1 MEDPNK
7 IVPCYGEVWVQKRN
21 RLREKT
27 SFTEAVGAC
36 LPACWVGA
44 ARAARGLRFSSDPLS
59 FFPSLQITKSIMHAA
74 KSTWDL
80 QAVIVKSHDDVRQE
94 VFIMQLIAFYEEV
107 FKQNGVGI
115 WLRPYK
121 IMSTGN
127 STGLIAVRA

>member
-1 MEDPNK
+1 MGGC
-7 IVPCYGEVWVQKRN
+7 VLGLALVCVWRH
-21 RLREKT
+21 
-27 SFTEAVGAC
+27 
-36 LPACWVGA
+36 
-44 ARAARGLRFSSDPLS
+44 FSSVLVLTPTTN
-59 FFPSLQITKSIMHAA
+59 QHITPA

-80 QAVIVKSHDDVRQE
+80 QAVIVKSNDDVRQE

-127 STGLIAVRA
+127 STGLIAVRACVPVSQRPSLC